1 MIRRRSQ
8 LARVWRAVPVA
19 CALAVLAAPA
29 AGQTIAITGGTVHP
43 VSGAPIENG
52 TVLIRDGKIAAVG
65 VDVTIPADAQRVDAT
80 GKVVTPGLIN
90 SSTQLGLVEISQ
102 EGSTRD
108 VRAAGGDGIAAA
120 FRAWEGFNP
129 NSAYI
134 PAARV
139 GGVTTV
145 VVAPSGG
152 LVQGQAALVDLG
164 EGSIVDLVRRAPV
177 AMVVGDMGGY
187 RSDDVGARGE
197 FLLRLR
203 ELLDDTR
210 AYMRSKASFDRGDSR
225 ELVASRSDLE
235 AMIPVLEGR
244 LPIAVNADRATD
256 IEAAILLAREYGLR
270 AIIVGGAE
278 AWMVADAIA
287 AARMPVLVGAM
298 NNIPTSFS
306 ALGSR
311 QENAALLRR
320 AGATVALIG
329 NGAGDAELFN
339 VRNIRFEA
347 GNAVAYGMSWDDALR
362 AITLTPAEIFGVS
375 DRVGALRPGMD
386 ANVVVWSGDPL
397 ELLTLAERVYIKGV
411 EMSDATRQ
419 RMLMDRYRT
428 LPPDY
433 DTPAGR
439 EPR

>member
-1 MIRRRSQ
+1 MTRQSYVPLRR
-8 LARVWRAVPVA
+8 L
-19 CALAVLAAPA
+19 ALAAAAAMLAAPA
-29 AGQTIAITGGTVHP
+29 SAQTIAITGGRVHP
-43 VSGAPIENG
+43 VSSAPIENG
-52 TVLIRDGKIAAVG
+52 TVLIRDGRIVAVG
-65 VDVTIPADAQRVDAT
+65 ADVAIPADAQRVDAT

-90 SSTQLGLVEISQ
+90 SSTQLGLVEIAQ
-102 EGSTRD
+102 EPSTRD

-129 NSAYI
+129 RSAYI

-139 GGVTTV
+139 EGVTTV

-164 EGSIVDLVRRAPV
+164 EGSIADLVRRAPI

-187 RSDDVGARGE
+187 RSEDVGARGE

-210 AYMRSKASFDRGDSR
+210 AYMRNRASFERGDTR

-235 AMIPVLEGR
+235 AMIPVLRGE
-244 LPIAVNADRATD
+244 LPVAIAADRATD

-270 AIIVGGAE
+270 PIIVGGAE

-287 AARMPVLVGAM
+287 AARVPVLVGAM
-298 NNIPTSFS
+298 NNIPSSFS
-306 ALGSR
+306 TLGSR
-311 QENAALLRR
+311 QENPALLRR
-320 AGATVALIG
+320 AGVTVALIG
-329 NGAGDAELFN
+329 NAGGDEELFN
-339 VRNIRFEA
+339 VRNIKYEA
-347 GNAVAYGMSWDDALR
+347 GNAVAYGLSWDDALR
-362 AITLTPAEIFGVS
+362 AITLTPAELFGVA
-375 DRVGALRPGMD
+375 DRIGALRPGMD

-397 ELLTLAERVYIKGV
+397 ELRTLAERVYINGV
-411 EMSDATRQ
+411 EMPEETRQ
-419 RMLMDRYRT
+419 RMLMERYRT

-439 EPR
+439 RP